1 MKLACGQWLEK
12 HCTVSIATAPLLYSL
27 STVIKILPMS
37 AGLWVCLVGGTSF
50 MFQHCCPFH
59 SWKSQ
64 FLCLLKEWCW
74 KKHNHSLACQSKR
87 SQIQQW
93 DLCAMAQILPF
104 GTAFLEEEHK
114 VEQIHAYYWFDAE
127 LFPTLEL
134 TFYSGSAGVGK
145 CMWGRAQCS
154 SKGSGQKLFVCGSG
168 SDPGISHF
176 LQCLPI
182 ENKVSD

>member
-1 MKLACGQWLEK
+1 MWAVAGETV
-12 HCTVSIATAPLLYSL
+12 CTVSIATAPLLYSL

-50 MFQHCCPFH
+50 VFQLCCPFH

-93 DLCAMAQILPF
+93 DLCSMAQILPF

-114 VEQIHAYYWFDAE
+114 VEPIHAYYWFE
-127 LFPTLEL
+127 MLNYFPL
-134 TFYSGSAGVGK
+134 
-145 CMWGRAQCS
+145 W
-154 SKGSGQKLFVCGSG
+154 
-168 SDPGISHF
+168 
-176 LQCLPI
+176 
-182 ENKVSD
+182 N